1 MPFHPLTSYQS
12 YADEQLVAALRN
24 GDRAAYAEIYD
35 RYWQVLYRLAYQK
48 IRSKETAEELVQD
61 LFVSLWT
68 KRDGATIRVLRPY
81 LLTALRFSI
90 IDYIE
95 SRLVH
100 ERFIDYYES
109 FLAQRSENPADDL
122 ALQDLTEAIEKSL
135 RTLPEKTQQVFR
147 LSRFDCLTIPEIADR
162 LDLSEKAIE
171 YHLRNAL
178 KVVRAN
184 LGDFGTVVALF
195 WLSH

>member
-1 MPFHPLTSYQS
+1 MPSQPLTPYQS
-12 YADEQLVAALRN
+12 YADEQLVSTLRDGN
-24 GDRAAYAEIYD
+24 WAAYAEIYD
-35 RYWQVLYRLAYQK
+35 RYWQLLYRLAYQK
-48 IRSKETAEELVQD
+48 IRSKETAEELVQE
-61 LFVSLWT
+61 LFISLWT
-68 KRDGATIRVLRPY
+68 KRQGATIRALRPY

-90 IDYIE
+90 IDHIE
-95 SRLVH
+95 SSMVH

-109 FLAQRSENPADDL
+109 FLAQHDEKPADDL

-135 RTLPEKTQQVFR
+135 QTLPEKSQQVFR

-171 YHLRNAL
+171 CHLSKAL

-184 LGDFGTVVALF
+184 LRDFGAVIALF
-195 WLSH
+195 WL